1 MKNRFFPIFALV
13 VFLTMFSVSSFA
25 QIFVLEQEEAKNLIE
40 VYKEDDEKAKENKDN
55 EEDVVDLRQP
65 EKQNITIDRYAPLG
79 GELLLLGCLGGAYL
93 LGKKRKEEK

>member
-1 MKNRFFPIFALV
+1 MKNRFFPIFTLV
-13 VFLTMFSVSSFA
+13 VFLTMFSTSSFA

-40 VYKEDDEKAKENKDN
+40 VYKEDDEKAMKDKDN

-93 LGKKRKEEK
+93 IGKKRKEEK

>member
-79 GELLLLGCLGGAYL
+79 GELLLLGCLGGAYF

>member
-1 MKNRFFPIFALV
+1 MKNRFFPIFTLV
-13 VFLTMFSVSSFA
+13 VFLTMFSASSFA

-40 VYKEDDEKAKENKDN
+40 VYKEDDEKAMKDKDN

-93 LGKKRKEEK
+93 IGKKRKEEK